1 MASQQ
6 ELTYNS
12 LIAMHVTKIHGN
24 PEPEDVDQ
32 LEEELCVIATSAK
45 TTHFTQGLKYGHLA
59 MILTKAKY
67 CTIISDNT
75 GTYNESVDPGPY
87 DTNIA
92 NAAGTVTQIER
103 SQMEQEHKRTMSNH
117 EKSLGVGR
125 AGRELIARAVDKEV
139 LAPLWKQYIGYA
151 EHDPQQMIAFL

>member
-6 ELTYNS
+6 ELMYNS

-59 MILTKAKY
+59 MILTEAKY
-67 CTIISDNT
+67 
-75 GTYNESVDPGPY
+75 
-87 DTNIA
+87 
-92 NAAGTVTQIER
+92 
-103 SQMEQEHKRTMSNH
+103 
-117 EKSLGVGR
+117 
-125 AGRELIARAVDKEV
+125 
-139 LAPLWKQYIGYA
+139 
-151 EHDPQQMIAFL
+151 